1 MIENKRTMSAYM
13 KVNIKGTQDDKRVSQ
28 MINGI
33 KIEGLEAHHKIYHGS
48 DDNLTLLLNANL
60 SGDVPFELDHLKSQI
75 LLGLREFEVEIDD
88 SFLNFKTK
96 SINNQTVKLEF
107 NKSKTVEPFKNITN
121 QLIKKGQDFGDQ
133 RT

>member
-1 MIENKRTMSAYM
+1 
-13 KVNIKGTQDDKRVSQ
+13 

-96 SINNQTVKLEF
+96 SINN
-107 NKSKTVEPFKNITN
+107 
-121 QLIKKGQDFGDQ
+121 
-133 RT
+133 